1 MLMFYVFKNKIKT
14 RWEGKEKP
22 TTENKRETNEGDCIS
37 YKHYNHPEGEKGI
50 EQIQVTSDY
59 LPSVLGEV
67 QLRRM
72 AATS

>member
-1 MLMFYVFKNKIKT
+1 MGRERKT
-14 RWEGKEKP
+14 YNG
-22 TTENKRETNEGDCIS
+22 NKRETNEGNCIS

-50 EQIQVTSDY
+50 EQIQVTRDY